1 MGFQPLQLNWD
12 RYLIDAVFR
21 SDRKH
26 GNCGDTAK
34 NMIKKAV
41 ESIRKEYD
49 KDVLILVR
57 FDADFFDGDLF
68 KCLDEEL
75 KVGFITGWDASK

>member
-1 MGFQPLQLNWD
+1 M
-12 RYLIDAVFR
+12 IDAVFR

>member
-1 MGFQPLQLNWD
+1 MGFQPLQLSWD

-21 SDRKH
+21 GGSKH

-41 ESIRKEYD
+41 KTIRKEYD
-49 KDVLILVR
+49 KNVLILVR
-57 FDADFFDGDLF
+57 FDAGLF
-68 KCLDEEL
+68 RL
-75 KVGFITGWDASK
+75 